1 MLKISELQTKDVV
14 NIIDGRKL
22 GTVSDLEIN
31 LKHGRID
38 ALVCPGPGK
47 FFGLFSGGQ
56 DIVIPWTQIVKIG
69 SDVIL
74 VRLEEKTYLLEDKE
88 NPRPKEKEP
97 YQDPPVYRPYTHT
110 S

>member
-14 NIIDGRKL
+14 NIVDGRKL
-22 GTVSDLEIN
+22 GSVSDLEIN
-31 LKHGRID
+31 LKNGRID

-47 FFGLFSGGQ
+47 FFGLFSGGK

-74 VRLEEKTYLLEDKE
+74 VRLEDKTYYLEDKE
-88 NPRPKEKEP
+88 SKRTNEKDSF
-97 YQDPPVYRPYTHT
+97 QDPPVYRPYSH